1 MASSYSFWEFCYSG
15 GGWLDVVCGLP
26 VDVLC
31 FGEYGVPLG
40 DPRFPEWCEVFE
52 EFVGEVNGLAVLSYK
67 CVVFLG
73 AHGALDGVS
82 FFGGGCRLWLVRPN
96 VWMLRWHYP

>member
-1 MASSYSFWEFCYSG
+1 M
-15 GGWLDVVCGLP
+15 VCGLP

-52 EFVGEVNGLAVLSYK
+52 ELVREVNGLAVLSYK

-73 AHGALDGVS
+73 SHGALYGVS
-82 FFGGGCRLWLVRPN
+82 FLVSG
-96 VWMLRWHYP
+96 VVCGL

>member
-1 MASSYSFWEFCYSG
+1 MASSSSFRKFCHSG

-40 DPRFPEWCEVFE
+40 DSRFPKWCEVFE
-52 EFVGEVNGLAVLSYK
+52 EFVGVVNRLAVLSYK

-73 AHGALDGVS
+73 AHGVLDGVS
-82 FFGGGCRLWLVRPN
+82 FLVAG
-96 VWMLRWHYP
+96 VVCGL

>member
-1 MASSYSFWEFCYSG
+1 
-15 GGWLDVVCGLP
+15 
-26 VDVLC
+26 
-31 FGEYGVPLG
+31 
-40 DPRFPEWCEVFE
+40 VFE

-82 FFGGGCRLWLVRPN
+82 FLVAG
-96 VWMLRWHYP
+96 VVCGL